1 MPTMITRRQIDEG
14 RDAPR
19 PAPTPA
25 RVVSGSPVKNTR
37 TGTAQSPATPP
48 SPVGGRVTVT
58 VTPSVSGSSG
68 SGTGQPSGA
77 RSSST
82 RANTGHTPAN
92 SSLMGNLGIH
102 MGPTTNVGFGAEA
115 AVYSMTRNDAR
126 AENFLY
132 ANTKDKAD
140 DGGSRFTN
148 RSGNRDKEKIFK
160 TEDQTDANWRI
171 NYTKPYDAFAITEL
185 PELPAWFSK
194 LKKQVCDEL
203 CPQLGR
209 KDLKRDCI
217 EDFKSICGRL
227 CNNEPGDYYG
237 HKGVITR
244 WQDYYQN
251 PLGLV
256 GTDRSGHRH
265 AYEDVQNDLREAY
278 KLWISGNCGGSSAR
292 AQEFGNLASEWRE
305 RPLEEAP
312 SEFADTALPN
322 SGEYFPLPDISGLPL
337 YVLIGV
343 GALTL
348 AMGGGVGGGKV
359 GISN

>member
-132 ANTKDKAD
+132 ANTIDKAD
-140 DGGSRFTN
+140 DPDWRFGTKQSNIAINNLLGTNRNTSINGTPISFTN
-148 RSGNRDKEKIFK
+148 SSRLQECIPGFYCPEPINEGILTPYCMLFPNASECV
-160 TEDQTDANWRI
+160 TSED
-171 NYTKPYDAFAITEL
+171 L
-185 PELPAWFSK
+185 PELEALSWGDILLMPRGIPRDRGPKNTRRMDGSCRPCGNPIVRCRIDFLRDLGTSRGGHGCSGTDLAQFHIETVGWYGPDEN
-194 LKKQVCDEL
+194 CDCWPLNPIDDVHCLADLMDAIPLYLL
-203 CPQLGR
+203 CPEGYTLG
-209 KDLKRDCI
+209 
-217 EDFKSICGRL
+217 FGPGR
-227 CNNEPGDYYG
+227 
-237 HKGVITR
+237 
-244 WQDYYQN
+244 
-251 PLGLV
+251 
-256 GTDRSGHRH
+256 
-265 AYEDVQNDLREAY
+265 
-278 KLWISGNCGGSSAR
+278 
-292 AQEFGNLASEWRE
+292 
-305 RPLEEAP
+305 
-312 SEFADTALPN
+312 
-322 SGEYFPLPDISGLPL
+322 
-337 YVLIGV
+337 
-343 GALTL
+343 
-348 AMGGGVGGGKV
+348 
-359 GISN
+359 